1 MTFVVYNGSY
11 ISEKNTGLGV
21 VSNEI
26 YKNLDKNKYFLLNKK
41 YDEKNL
47 IQSSHFKRQLWMQFE
62 VPKLLNN
69 LKPEFFL
76 SPIPET
82 PIFSKTKKVVLAH
95 DLIPLRFPR
104 LSQKFIFYSTYL
116 PLTLHNSEL
125 ILCNS
130 EATAN
135 ELVRFFKI
143 PSKKLEIISLGINH
157 KEIYPIN
164 LERKNFFLVLGRHD
178 YHKNL
183 LRIIVAIKTIKN
195 LDFKVLFA
203 GPFKKKFTKKILKA
217 VNDLGLRNKC
227 DFKPWISADEK
238 LILLNSCKALLI
250 PSLWEG
256 FGLPAIEAMACGT
269 PVISSKRGALKE
281 VLGDYAIFIDPL
293 NPNSIASGMEEV
305 LKNENIL
312 KGTYYAG
319 PKNAK
324 KFNWK
329 KTASQID
336 FLIKNKV

>member
-1 MTFVVYNGSY
+1 MAFVVYNGSY
-11 ISEKNTGLGV
+11 ISEQNTGLGV

-82 PIFSKTKKVVLAH
+82 PIFSKTRKVVLAH

-130 EATAN
+130 QATAN
-135 ELVRFFKI
+135 ELVSFFKI
-143 PSKKLEIISLGINH
+143 PPKKLEIISLGINH

-183 LRIIVAIKTIKN
+183 LRIIIAITKIKN
-195 LDFKVLFA
+195 LDFKVLLQDLL
-203 GPFKKKFTKKILKA
+203 KKI
-217 VNDLGLRNKC
+217 
-227 DFKPWISADEK
+227 
-238 LILLNSCKALLI
+238 
-250 PSLWEG
+250 
-256 FGLPAIEAMACGT
+256 
-269 PVISSKRGALKE
+269 
-281 VLGDYAIFIDPL
+281 Y
-293 NPNSIASGMEEV
+293 
-305 LKNENIL
+305 
-312 KGTYYAG
+312 
-319 PKNAK
+319 
-324 KFNWK
+324 
-329 KTASQID
+329 
-336 FLIKNKV
+336 